1 MFCNKCGKE
10 LPDGSKFC
18 NYCGAKM
25 PDASPRHA
33 RSDPEEIFSY
43 SDENARS
50 EYDVSEEMTKV
61 YGPDDGLDQ
70 TKVYNFEAF
79 EEKDPPASR
88 NVPEIDEREI
98 IDDSFDNYSEDD
110 TFMDKM
116 DRKFRRDD
124 YDRRP
129 QQNKH
134 TWVWVVLGILAVVLI
149 AVIAVLAVNGLNKN
163 SDKNPKPT
171 AATTA
176 TQKVTEKPTEKPT
189 QKPTQKPT
197 EAPKPT
203 QAPQTEA
210 PPTQAPETEAPPVT
224 EAPEPET
231 EAPAPEPEPETQ
243 AEVVEYY

>member
-18 NYCGAKM
+18 NYCGAQM
-25 PDASPRHA
+25 PDAAPRHA
-33 RSDPEEIFSY
+33 RSDPEEIYSF

-79 EEKDPPASR
+79 EEKPGSADNTPA
-88 NVPEIDEREI
+88 IDEREI
-98 IDDSFDNYSEDD
+98 IDDSFDNYTEDD

-116 DRKFRRDD
+116 DKKFRRDD
-124 YDRRP
+124 YGRP
-129 QQNKH
+129 PQKKSN
-134 TWVWVVLGILAVVLI
+134 TWIWVVLGILAVVLI
-149 AVIAVLAVNGLNKN
+149 GVIAVLAVNGINKN
-163 SDKNPKPT
+163 ADKNPTKPT

-176 TQKVTEKPTEKPT
+176 TQKATEKPT

-197 EAPKPT
+197 EKPKPT
-203 QAPQTEA
+203 QAPRTEA
-210 PPTQAPETEAPPVT
+210 PATQPPQTEPPVTEAPQTEAPPVT
-224 EAPEPET
+224 EAP
-231 EAPAPEPEPETQ
+231 APTDAPEPVSE
-243 AEVVEYY
+243 AVEYY

>member
-18 NYCGAKM
+18 NYCGAQM
-25 PDASPRHA
+25 PEAAPRHA
-33 RSDPEEIFSY
+33 RPEPEEIYSY

-70 TKVYNFEAF
+70 TKVYNFENF
-79 EEKDPPASR
+79 EEKPGSSD
-88 NVPEIDEREI
+88 VPEIDEREI

-149 AVIAVLAVNGLNKN
+149 AVIAVLAVNGLNKK
-163 SDKNPKPT
+163 SDKDPKPT

-176 TQKVTEKPTEKPT
+176 TQKATEKPTEKPT

-197 EAPKPT
+197 KAPET

-210 PPTQAPETEAPPVT
+210 PATQAPQTEAPVTEAPQT

-231 EAPAPEPEPETQ
+231 EAPAPEPETE
-243 AEVVEYY
+243 AEAVEYY